1 MKQEAKGKGQETEGR
16 RFAVSLLRP
25 VSLGARLTLSFLA
38 IIVVTAGV
46 IVLLTNRI
54 MVNRFTY
61 MVSNAGQAYARR
73 LAPRFT
79 AYYVRNG
86 GWSGVE
92 TLLAEEVPSAAPA
105 SGNNGQVGRGGA
117 HEPSGNLAPRGMRGM
132 MNGAMM
138 VNDVERIV
146 LYDADHN
153 VVADSDPDAAPLSL
167 RPAAFEK
174 GASIVVDNQVVGVL
188 IVASALGDFTARQNE
203 FLQQVNGLVLLV
215 AGLVGLVV
223 LFIGRLEARR
233 LSAPVRALAAAAQ
246 SIAAGDLAQRVPD
259 AGVAELSEM
268 ASAFNTMAVR
278 LEEQQQLR
286 RQAMADVAH
295 ELRTPLS
302 VLQID
307 LESLEDGLV
316 QPTPEVV
323 AGLQAEVAHLNRL
336 VEDLRTLSLADAG
349 ELRIELQP
357 LDLGELAREATARV
371 QGAARER
378 GVALTVTP
386 AAVPLPVR
394 GDPQRLAQV
403 LLNLLSNALQH
414 TPDGGSIA
422 VTAARQDTEARIVVT
437 DTGEG
442 IPAED
447 LPYVF
452 ERFYRVDPARARENG
467 GSGLGLAISRSI
479 VAAHGGRL
487 WAESVK
493 GEGSAFT
500 LALPCV

>member
-1 MKQEAKGKGQETEGR
+1 MK
-16 RFAVSLLRP
+16 LRP
-25 VSLGARLTLSFLA
+25 VSLGTRLTLSFLA

-61 MVSNAGQAYARR
+61 MVSGAGQAYARR

-86 GWSGVE
+86 GWAGVE
-92 TLLAEEVPSAAPA
+92 TLLAEEAPPVA
-105 SGNNGQVGRGGA
+105 DTPGGGQAGRNGAREAPGDL
-117 HEPSGNLAPRGMRGM
+117 PPRGMHGM
-132 MNGAMM
+132 MNNAML
-138 VNDVERIV
+138 NGDVERIV
-146 LYDADHN
+146 LFDADHN
-153 VVADSDPDAAPLSL
+153 VVADSDPDAAPLAL
-167 RPAAFEK
+167 RPEAFER
-174 GASIVVDNQVVGVL
+174 GASIVVDDQVVGVL
-188 IVASALGDFTARQNE
+188 VVASALGDFTARQNE
-203 FLQQVNGLVLLV
+203 FLQQVNGFVLLA

-223 LFIGRLEARR
+223 LVLGRFEARR

-246 SIAAGDLAQRVPD
+246 SIAGGDLAQRVPD

-268 ASAFNTMAVR
+268 AAAFNMMAAR
-278 LEEQQQLR
+278 LEEQQMLR

-316 QPTPEVV
+316 EPTPEVV
-323 AGLQAEVAHLNRL
+323 AGLQAEVVHLNRL

-349 ELRIELQP
+349 ELRIEMQP
-357 LDLGELAREATARV
+357 LDLAELARDVTARV
-371 QGAARER
+371 QGVARER
-378 GVALTVTP
+378 GIALAVTTPDVPLTV
-386 AAVPLPVR
+386 L
-394 GDPQRLAQV
+394 GDSQRLAQV

-414 TPDGGSIA
+414 TPDGGRIT
-422 VTAARQDTEARIVVT
+422 VTAARRDAEAQIVVA

-452 ERFYRVDPARARENG
+452 ARFYRARWNRVDPARAREDG
-467 GSGLGLAISRSI
+467 GSGLGLAISRSL
-479 VAAHGGRL
+479 VAAHNGRL
-487 WAESVK
+487 WAESVE

-500 LALPCV
+500 LALPCVEV